1 MQCSGIM
8 QPSPAIWRTSP
19 ISARSPS
26 PGMRLRKPSSR
37 SSGGAM
43 CSTSVTGQNRRVI
56 PVLLG
61 ILVLNLSALAQDL
74 PAAKPE
80 AVGLS
85 PDRLER
91 IATAVQHDIDDK
103 RIAGAVTLVVR
114 HGKVAWFEAQ
124 GMSDREAAK
133 AMPADAMFR
142 ICSMT
147 KPITSVAVMMLYE
160 EGKFLLDDPVSKYLP
175 EFKNPKV
182 LVKPASGATYTIP
195 ATKEITIRDLL
206 RHTSGITYQW
216 NDDLGPM
223 YEKADVASGLL
234 QFDGTI
240 ADNVKHLAALPLLF
254 NPGDRFEYS
263 LGVDV

>member
-1 MQCSGIM
+1 MEKNMSR
-8 QPSPAIWRTSP
+8 RTL
-19 ISARSPS
+19 AEQ
-26 PGMRLRKPSSR
+26 SR
-37 SSGGAM
+37 SA
-43 CSTSVTGQNRRVI
+43 
-56 PVLLG
+56 VLLG
-61 ILVLNLSALAQDL
+61 FFLFSAVAFAQEL
-74 PAAKPE
+74 PTAKPE

-85 PDRLER
+85 SERLDR
-91 IATAVQHDIDDK
+91 ISSVVQHEIDDK

-114 HGKVAWFEAQ
+114 RGKVAWFKSA
-124 GMSDREAAK
+124 GMADREAAK
-133 AMPADAMFR
+133 TMPTDAMFR

-147 KPITSVAVMMLYE
+147 KRITSVAVMMLYE

-216 NDDLGPM
+216 NDDLGPT

-254 NPGDRFEYS
+254 NPGERWEYR
-263 LGVDV
+263 LGVE